1 MGKTKKKQIVKEEN
15 PTKELKGICVVIGK
29 MTPELAV
36 AMLRK
41 NPRCDDLDEERIQ
54 RYAREMKAGRW
65 ILNNTSGSGRSSKQA
80 SRSTLSLPSS
90 SPERKHHRSRRSIQK
105 KSS

>member
-41 NPRCDDLDEERIQ
+41 NPRCDDLDEGRIQ

-65 ILNNTSGSGRSSKQA
+65 MLNNTSIVYDHEYGVIDGR
-80 SRSTLSLPSS
+80 
-90 SPERKHHRSRRSIQK
+90 HRLWAVFEAGIPVYFVIAFVVA
-105 KSS
+105 

>member
-1 MGKTKKKQIVKEEN
+1 MGKAKKKQIVKEEN

-54 RYAREMKAGRW
+54 RYAREMKAGRLM
-65 ILNNTSGSGRSSKQA
+65 LNNTSIAYDHEYGVIDGR
-80 SRSTLSLPSS
+80 
-90 SPERKHHRSRRSIQK
+90 HRLWAVFEAGIPVNFVIAFVVA
-105 KSS
+105 

>member
-15 PTKELKGICVVIGK
+15 LTKELKGICVVIGK

-41 NPRCDDLDEERIQ
+41 NPMCDDLDEERIQ

-65 ILNNTSGSGRSSKQA
+65 MLNNTSIVYDHEYGVIDGR
-80 SRSTLSLPSS
+80 
-90 SPERKHHRSRRSIQK
+90 HRLWAVFEAGIPVYFVIAFVVA
-105 KSS
+105 